1 MKITK
6 CINPWSLIV
15 LLAFLV
21 SCNNS
26 DQKITD
32 PKDYNSFLEVSTNKD
47 LELAHTE
54 LAFWTKKLEKSPNQF
69 PYLSKVSASQ
79 AQIFGITGNIDYLID
94 AEQSLIK
101 ANEAVNYTSPG
112 YLRALARNYISQHK
126 FKPALKLLK
135 QAEANGEHLEST
147 QKMLFDVH
155 LEIGNFDTAKAYLD
169 TFKDFSDFDY
179 LIRLSKWSDH
189 RGDLDAAIKYME
201 RAKTMAES
209 TNIPATKK
217 WVYTNLA
224 DYYGHAGNIEGSYKL
239 YLKALEID
247 PQDAYS
253 KKGIAW
259 IVYSYEKNT
268 EEAIRILDDAMQTH
282 GSPDYYLLKADIAE
296 YSGNIKLKNE
306 QLDLYAKAV
315 SNPAYGDMY
324 NKYNALLFAEN
335 LDTQAK
341 ALEIALIEIE
351 NRPTPQSYD
360 LLAWSYFNLGEAEK
374 AMSIMDEHVVGKTSE
389 PDVLYHL
396 AEIYKVNKKLKKC
409 EKVRKELDSSIFELG
424 PIMALKINNI

>member
-6 CINPWSLIV
+6 IINPLVFV
-15 LLAFLV
+15 LLASLFV
-21 SCNNS
+21 SCNNQ
-26 DQKITD
+26 DIKITA
-32 PKDYNSFLEVSTNKD
+32 PKDYNAFLEVGDNKN
-47 LELAHTE
+47 LELALE
-54 LAFWTKKLEKSPNQF
+54 DLKFWKEKLEKTPNQF
-69 PYLSKVSASQ
+69 PFLVKVSASQ
-79 AQIFGITGNIDYLID
+79 SQIFEVTGKIESLKE
-94 AEQSLIK
+94 AEENLLK
-101 ANEAVNYTSPG
+101 ANRAVNYMNSG

-126 FKPALKLLK
+126 FKEALELLK
-135 QAEANGEHLEST
+135 KAEDIGEHLKST

-155 LEIGNFDTAKAYLD
+155 LEIGGFDTAKAYLD

-224 DYYGHAGNIEGSYKL
+224 DYYGHAGNIEDSYNL

-259 IVYSYEKNT
+259 IVYSYEKNP
-268 EEAIRILDDAMQTH
+268 EEALRILDYAVKAHQ
-282 GSPDYYLLKADIAE
+282 SPDYYLLQAEIAE
-296 YSGNIKLKNE
+296 YLKDDKMKHE
-306 QLDLYAKAV
+306 QLALYKKAV
-315 SNPAYGDMY
+315 SNTLYGDMY
-324 NKYNALLFAEN
+324 NKYNVLLFAEDDEN
-335 LDTQAK
+335 KAK
-341 ALEIALIEIE
+341 ALEIALTEIT

-360 LLAWSYFNLGEAEK
+360 LLAWSYFNLGKYKK
-374 AMSIMDEHVVGKTSE
+374 AMSIMEEHVVGKTSE